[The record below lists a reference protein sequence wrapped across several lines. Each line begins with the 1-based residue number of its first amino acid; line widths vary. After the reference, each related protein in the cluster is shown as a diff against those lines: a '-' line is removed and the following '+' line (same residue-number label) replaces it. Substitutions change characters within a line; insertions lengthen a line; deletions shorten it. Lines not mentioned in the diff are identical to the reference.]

1 MAAGAATVTGRW
13 SRRTA
18 AAGEYGPRMLLADLQ
33 ARVRIAMTNT
43 LIDQWTLF
51 APSSGTSRPSP
62 RTISFHLGWALRGT
76 VESTWD
82 VDAEYDRSGMVL
94 ESSVRLDEGTARAPH
109 LIVHRRGRLG
119 PEHNLLLVELSADA
133 ADTPGA
139 LDLVTAQAIQRRFGY
154 RYGVLLDL
162 RLAEQGT
169 TARVAPHWQWTTLD
183 DGAVTP
189 DAEPVYTDGVLA
201 AITDRARGGDAW

>member
-1 MAAGAATVTGRW
+1 
-13 SRRTA
+13 
-18 AAGEYGPRMLLADLQ
+18 MLLADLQ
-33 ARVRIAMTNT
+33 SRVRIALTNT
-43 LIDQWTLF
+43 LVDQWTLF

-76 VESTWD
+76 VERTWD

-94 ESSVRLDEGTARAPH
+94 EQSVRLDEGSSRPPH

-133 ADTPGA
+133 AGAPGS
-139 LDLVTAQAIQRRFGY
+139 LDLATALAVQRRFGY

-169 TARVAPHWQWTTLD
+169 TARVVPHWRWTTLD
-183 DGAVTP
+183 DGPVTP
-189 DAEPVYTDGVLA
+189 DAVPVYPDEVLA
-201 AITDRARGGDAW
+201 GITGRARGADAW